1 VSNDITDINFVDLRD
16 KPELLGTAAERI
28 WRAWSKDRGLSLEQV
43 VQKLEGIK
51 SSESEFTLVAHARD
65 NFLGTISVIG
75 SDMVERPNLT
85 PWIAAVWV
93 EREYRKHRLG
103 SALVRE
109 AEQHA
114 QDREVDLLYLCCAPE
129 LRPFYSGL
137 GWREI
142 ESNVGAKNSCVFE
155 KRLLQTALIV

>member
-1 VSNDITDINFVDLRD
+1 MSDEITDIDLGDLRD
-16 KPELLGTAAERI
+16 KAELLGTIADRI
-28 WRAWSKDRGLSLEQV
+28 WHAWSKGRGLSFEQV
-43 VQKLEGIK
+43 VQKLEGIR
-51 SSESEFTLVAHARD
+51 SSESEFTLVAHAGN

-93 EREYRKHRLG
+93 EREYRKHGLG
-103 SALVRE
+103 SALVRA

-114 QDREVDLLYLCCAPE
+114 HDRGVDLLYLCCAPE

-137 GWREI
+137 GWTEI
-142 ESNVGAKNSCVFE
+142 ESNVGAKKSCVFE
-155 KRLLQTALIV
+155 KRLH